1 MKFIVDEM
9 PIYPGYCP
17 FYRVAVWVNDCT
29 KRKHAC
35 ILSKECC
42 DLTEKGCEW
51 LKPIE
56 AEEEDAQI

>member
-9 PIYPGYCP
+9 PGYEEECL
-17 FYRVAVWVNDCT
+17 FYRDILWVTDCL

-35 ILSKECC
+35 VLSKQSC
-42 DLTEKGCEW
+42 DRTDNGCYL

-56 AEEEDAQI
+56 AEEDNEQ